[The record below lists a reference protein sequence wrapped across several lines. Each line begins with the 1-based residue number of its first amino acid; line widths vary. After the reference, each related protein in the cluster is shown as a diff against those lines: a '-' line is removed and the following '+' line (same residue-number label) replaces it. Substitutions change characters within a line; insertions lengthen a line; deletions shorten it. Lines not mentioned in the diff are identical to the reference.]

1 MELEKTARAD
11 RYRPGRLI
19 CQQRKPELTGVWLP
33 ILNGLIPQVN
43 VKCLRFTAEAY
54 LSSVVFADYR
64 LKWSCRTD
72 PQPSMN
78 VFAKAMSRACL
89 AMNGHIGVNDLLK
102 EPYGLFIGSL
112 WRC

>member
-54 LSSVVFADYR
+54 ETDAKDKNATRIPIPRVAPSQCSRIDRRQPDDASNVIGKRRLTSDVGRFA
-64 LKWSCRTD
+64 T
-72 PQPSMN
+72 
-78 VFAKAMSRACL
+78 AASR
-89 AMNGHIGVNDLLK
+89 
-102 EPYGLFIGSL
+102 
-112 WRC
+112 